1 MTLII
6 LVQGACKKV
15 DSLILVSKLFCR
27 TGMGLTALEALRCI
41 ERGAGVGKVSF
52 FLRRGVEEERGRAV
66 EQLESLDLPE
76 S

>member
-1 MTLII
+1 
-6 LVQGACKKV
+6 
-15 DSLILVSKLFCR
+15 
-27 TGMGLTALEALRCI
+27 MGLTALEALRCI